1 MLHLDGLRID
11 QDDFHL
17 SADLR
22 VSVGERVAVMG
33 PSGSGKSTLINA
45 LAGFVPLTAGR
56 ILWRGARIDTLAPG
70 QRPLSILFQD
80 NNLFPHLTVFDNVA
94 LGLDA
99 NLRLK
104 QSDRDQVLEALE
116 ETGLQGLEARR
127 PAQLSGGQI
136 SRTALARVLL
146 RRRPLLLLDE
156 PFAALGPALK
166 TAMLDLVARIAGA
179 QGATVLMITHDP
191 ADARQLCPQTLVV
204 ADGRADPPR
213 PTEALLRDPPPALAA
228 YLG

>member
-191 ADARQLCPQTLVV
+191 ADAHHLCPQTLVV

>member
-33 PSGSGKSTLINA
+33 PSGSGKSTLNNA

-191 ADARQLCPQTLVV
+191 ADARHLCPQTLVV

-213 PTEALLRDPPPALAA
+213 PTEVLLRDPPPALAA